1 MLELLPASTG
11 VGVLHGGLGAP
22 CPTQNFGWVA
32 TGHNAFPPPNNWPV
46 CSLVVAL

>member
-32 TGHNAFPPPNNWPV
+32 TMHLAHQIIGI
-46 CSLVVAL
+46 LVATL